1 MNRQA
6 PYVAAIHDLSGVGRC
21 ALTIVLPVLSAMGC
35 QCAPLPTAYLSASTI
50 YPPSDHFVFRDLT
63 GEMEGSAAHWGELD
77 IRFDAVYSGFV
88 GSLRQLGVVQDF
100 VKGFRGERT
109 LVMVDP
115 VMGDHG
121 KTYRTYTPEMCREM
135 EALARAADIITPNMT
150 EAVILLHE
158 PYDKAP
164 DSEQGWREWVE
175 RLSLNGSR
183 SVILTGIEPEK
194 GMVGAACF
202 DREKGAYTQAVT
214 QKEVGAFPG
223 TGDLFSSVA
232 LGFLLR
238 GEDLAKATGR
248 AVDFVAL
255 CARHTGELGTPV
267 PQGVQF
273 EDLLKELFLQ

>member
-121 KTYRTYTPEMCREM
+121 KDR
-135 EALARAADIITPNMT
+135 
-150 EAVILLHE
+150 
-158 PYDKAP
+158 K
-164 DSEQGWREWVE
+164 
-175 RLSLNGSR
+175 
-183 SVILTGIEPEK
+183 SV
-194 GMVGAACF
+194 V
-202 DREKGAYTQAVT
+202 
-214 QKEVGAFPG
+214 
-223 TGDLFSSVA
+223 
-232 LGFLLR
+232 
-238 GEDLAKATGR
+238 
-248 AVDFVAL
+248 
-255 CARHTGELGTPV
+255 
-267 PQGVQF
+267 
-273 EDLLKELFLQ
+273 

>member
-35 QCAPLPTAYLSASTI
+35 QCAPLPTAYLSTSTI

-150 EAVILLHE
+150 EAAILLHE